1 MSGHCK
7 TLQHDMEMMK
17 EQLENSSDLIS
28 DLKRQL
34 AKAIAESKLWKHKY
48 ESDALSK
55 IDEIDDYNSK
65 LKAMLSEAEQEKE
78 NLIFQNDALKKCKQQ
93 LTIEIQKLKADLEN
107 YKILNSVLEKKVDEN
122 REHNERHKNDLK
134 TAQEQLVQA
143 ENEHKSCL
151 TELVRLRAV
160 NANLIESVNCH
171 KQENIDSENKNKRLT
186 EQNETFTKTIIDIE
200 QSKRRMD
207 SEKDDLIIALEDLEF
222 ALEKAD
228 ERSINVNEEFNKL
241 KLDYDKR
248 IEGMEIEMNNSKK
261 VLQNALAVAQ
271 SDLEMEQ
278 KSLSD
283 NLRLNQKLQNNIS
296 DLESSLDHSN
306 RCYKNTYISH

>member
-1 MSGHCK
+1 
-7 TLQHDMEMMK
+7 MEMMK

-34 AKAIAESKLWKHKY
+34 AKAIAESKLWKNKY
-48 ESDALSK
+48 ESDALSR

-78 NLIFQNDALKKCKQQ
+78 NLIFQNDALKKSKQQ
-93 LTIEIQKLKADLEN
+93 LTIEIKKLKADLEN

-122 REHNERHKNDLK
+122 REHNERQKNDLK
-134 TAQEQLVQA
+134 TAQEQFVQA

-151 TELVRLRAV
+151 TELVRLREV

-171 KQENIDSENKNKRLT
+171 KQENIDSENKIKRLT

-248 IEGMEIEMNNSKK
+248 IEGMEIETNNSKK

-306 RCYKNTYISH
+306 RYNKSIYISHHTYLKS